1 MGFAKGSTHPARL
14 FRQPADFSRHCE
26 PTGGANARP
35 MTGSAKQSISRQDKC
50 GLLTWGLGVSRRLV
64 SSLFDWRPALRP
76 DRGSM
81 EMARADRVKAGPQG
95 RREAAWP

>member
-1 MGFAKGSTHPARL
+1 MPTADCRLRPPAPVNITAPR
-14 FRQPADFSRHCE
+14 RRD
-26 PTGGANARP
+26 GDVIVIARSEA
-35 MTGSAKQSISRQDKC
+35 TKQSKSHIGRS
-50 GLLTWGLGVSRRLV
+50 GLLTWGVGVSRRLV